1 MSLKT
6 PVIAVF
12 DIGKTNKKVFLWST
26 TFEMVFEKQQTFD
39 EIVDEDGFACE
50 DLEAL
55 QQWIVSTFT
64 ELCQMPEFD
73 LIGLNFSAY
82 GASFVYVDRM
92 GEPVAPLY
100 NYLKPVFKDFSYAD
114 FGGESEFARKTAS
127 PILGNLNSGLQVYG
141 STFKPFWPEVFKALH
156 FPNYLA
162 SLFTGKFLSEITSIG
177 CHTALWDFDKG
188 QYHHW
193 VSVIEDKLAPISSLA
208 NLEIDGIKYGL
219 GLHDSSAALV
229 PYLRSMSS
237 DFVLLSTGTWCI
249 AMHPFNG
256 SPLTSDELANDV
268 LCYLQPNGKPV
279 KASRLFGGH
288 FHEEQVARMEK
299 HFGGSFKDCRFSDTV
314 FELNPRESSSVF
326 ECAFASRDLNDFP
339 DLTSAY
345 DQFMVDLVGQQIFS
359 LNLLLKD
366 APVKQLL
373 VDGGFSKNEW
383 YMRLLA
389 RAFPTLEVYAAEV
402 AQASALGAA
411 LLVYEGETPNNLIQK
426 KRY

>member
-1 MSLKT
+1 
-6 PVIAVF
+6 
-12 DIGKTNKKVFLWST
+12 
-26 TFEMVFEKQQTFD
+26 
-39 EIVDEDGFACE
+39 
-50 DLEAL
+50 
-55 QQWIVSTFT
+55 
-64 ELCQMPEFD
+64 MPEFE

-100 NYLKPVFKDFSYAD
+100 NYLKPVSRDFSYVD
-114 FGGESEFARKTAS
+114 FDGQAEFARKTAS
-127 PILGNLNSGLQVYG
+127 PILGNLNSGLQVYAA
-141 STFKPFWPEVFKALH
+141 SFQAFWPEVFKALH

-162 SLFTGKFLSEITSIG
+162 SLFTGKLLSEITSIG

-188 QYHHW
+188 QYHAW
-193 VSVIEDKLAPISSLA
+193 VSVIEDKLAPLSSA
-208 NLEIDGIKYGL
+208 ASLEIDGIHYGL

-229 PYLRSMSS
+229 PYLRSMSA

-288 FHEEQVARMEK
+288 FHEEQVERMEI
-299 HFGGSFKDCRFSDTV
+299 HFGGSFKDCRFSDSV
-314 FELNPRESSSVF
+314 FELNPRTSSVF

-339 DLTSAY
+339 DLASAY

-389 RAFPTLEVYAAEV
+389 RAFPALEVYAAEV

-411 LLVYEGETPNNLIQK
+411 LLVYEGETPKNLIQL

>member
-1 MSLKT
+1 MSLRT

-12 DIGKTNKKVFLWST
+12 DIGKTNKKVFLWNT
-26 TFEMVFEKQQTFD
+26 AFEIVFEKQQSFA

-50 DLEAL
+50 DLATL
-55 QQWIVSTFT
+55 QQWIISTFT
-64 ELCQMPEFD
+64 EICQMPEFE
-73 LIGLNFSAY
+73 LVGLNFSAY

-100 NYLKPVFKDFSYAD
+100 NYLKPVSGPFPYAD
-114 FGGESEFARKTAS
+114 FGGEAEFARKTAS
-127 PILGNLNSGLQVYG
+127 PILGNLNSGLQVYAARL
-141 STFKPFWPEVFKALH
+141 KPFWPEVFKAFH

-188 QYHHW
+188 QYHPW
-193 VSVIEDKLAPISSLA
+193 VSAIEDKLAPISVESFIA
-208 NLEIDGIKYGL
+208 IDGINYGF

-229 PYLRSMSS
+229 PYLRSISEE
-237 DFVLLSTGTWCI
+237 FVLLSTGTWCI
-249 AMHPFNG
+249 AMHPFNE
-256 SPLTSDELANDV
+256 SPLTADELANDV

-288 FHEEQVARMEK
+288 FHEEQVARMEQ
-299 HFGGSFKDCRFSDTV
+299 HFGGSFKDCRFSDSV
-314 FELNPRESSSVF
+314 FELKPKASSVF
-326 ECAFASRDLNDFP
+326 ECAFASRNLTDFADLA
-339 DLTSAY
+339 SAY

-389 RAFPTLEVYAAEV
+389 RAFPDLEVYAAEV

-411 LLVYEGETPNNLIQK
+411 LMVYAGETPTDLIQL

>member
-1 MSLKT
+1 MSLRT

-12 DIGKTNKKVFLWST
+12 DIGKTNKKVFLWNT
-26 TFEMVFEKQQTFD
+26 AFEIVFEKQQSFA

-50 DLEAL
+50 DLAAL
-55 QQWIVSTFT
+55 QQWIISTFT
-64 ELCQMPEFD
+64 EICQMPEFE

-100 NYLKPVFKDFSYAD
+100 NYLKPATVPFPYAD

-127 PILGNLNSGLQVYG
+127 PILGNLNSGLQVYAARL
-141 STFKPFWPEVFKALH
+141 KPFWQEVFKAFH

-188 QYHHW
+188 QYHPW
-193 VSVIEDKLAPISSLA
+193 VSAIEDRLAPISTASFIA
-208 NLEIDGIKYGL
+208 IDGIHYGL

-229 PYLRSMSS
+229 PYLRSISEE
-237 DFVLLSTGTWCI
+237 FVLLSTGTWCI
-249 AMHPFNG
+249 AMHPFND

-288 FHEEQVARMEK
+288 FHEEQVARMEA
-299 HFGGSFKDCRFSDTV
+299 HFGGSFRDLTFTNEV
-314 FELNPRESSSVF
+314 YELKPKASSVF
-326 ECAFASRDLNDFP
+326 ESAFASRDLTDFT
-339 DLTSAY
+339 DLASAY

-389 RAFPTLEVYAAEV
+389 RAFPGLEVYAAEV

-411 LLVYEGETPNNLIQK
+411 LMVYAGDTPKDLIQL

>member
-1 MSLKT
+1 MSLRT

-12 DIGKTNKKVFLWST
+12 DIGKTNKKVFLWNT
-26 TFEMVFEKQQTFD
+26 AFEIVFEKQQSFA

-50 DLEAL
+50 DLAAL
-55 QQWIVSTFT
+55 QQWIISTFT
-64 ELCQMPEFD
+64 EICQMPEFE

-100 NYLKPVFKDFSYAD
+100 NYLKPATVPFPYAD

-127 PILGNLNSGLQVYG
+127 PILGNLNSGLQVYAARL
-141 STFKPFWPEVFKALH
+141 KPFWQEVFKAFH

-162 SLFTGKFLSEITSIG
+162 SLFTGKFFSEITSIG
-177 CHTALWDFDKG
+177 CHTALWDFDIG
-188 QYHHW
+188 QYHPW
-193 VSVIEDKLAPISSLA
+193 VSAIEDRLAPISTA
-208 NLEIDGIKYGL
+208 GFIAIDGIHYGL

-229 PYLRSMSS
+229 PYLRSISEE
-237 DFVLLSTGTWCI
+237 FVLLSTGTWCI
-249 AMHPFNG
+249 AMHPFND

-268 LCYLQPNGKPV
+268 LCYLQPNGKSV

-288 FHEEQVARMEK
+288 FHKEQVARMEA
-299 HFGGSFKDCRFSDTV
+299 HFGGSFRDLTFTNEV
-314 FELNPRESSSVF
+314 YELKPKASSVF
-326 ECAFASRDLNDFP
+326 ESAFASRDLTDFT
-339 DLTSAY
+339 DLASAY

-389 RAFPTLEVYAAEV
+389 RAFPELEVYAAEV

-411 LLVYEGETPNNLIQK
+411 LMVYAGDIPTDLIQL

>member
-1 MSLKT
+1 MSLRT

-12 DIGKTNKKVFLWST
+12 DIGKTNKKVFLWNT
-26 TFEMVFEKQQTFD
+26 AFEIVFEKQQSFA

-50 DLEAL
+50 DLATL
-55 QQWIVSTFT
+55 QQWIISTFT
-64 ELCQMPEFD
+64 EICQMPEFE
-73 LIGLNFSAY
+73 LVGLNFSAY

-100 NYLKPVFKDFSYAD
+100 NYLKPVSGPFPYAD
-114 FGGESEFARKTAS
+114 FGGEAEFARKTAS
-127 PILGNLNSGLQVYG
+127 PILGNLNSGLQVYAARL
-141 STFKPFWPEVFKALH
+141 KPFWPEVFKAFH

-188 QYHHW
+188 QYHPW
-193 VSVIEDKLAPISSLA
+193 VSAIEDKLAPISVESFIA
-208 NLEIDGIKYGL
+208 IDGINYGF

-229 PYLRSMSS
+229 PYLRSISEE
-237 DFVLLSTGTWCI
+237 FVLLSTGTWCI
-249 AMHPFNG
+249 AMHPFNE
-256 SPLTSDELANDV
+256 SPLTADELANDV

-288 FHEEQVARMEK
+288 FHEEQVARMEA
-299 HFGGSFKDCRFSDTV
+299 HFGGSFKDCRFSDSV
-314 FELNPRESSSVF
+314 FKLKPKASSVF
-326 ECAFASRDLNDFP
+326 ECAFTSRNLAEFADLA
-339 DLTSAY
+339 SAY

-389 RAFPTLEVYAAEV
+389 RAFPELEVYAAEV

-411 LLVYEGETPNNLIQK
+411 LMVYKGEIPTNLILL

>member
-1 MSLKT
+1 MSLRT

-12 DIGKTNKKVFLWST
+12 DIGKTNKKVFLWNT
-26 TFEMVFEKQQTFD
+26 AFQIVFEKQQSFV
-39 EIVDEDGFACE
+39 EIEDEDGFACE
-50 DLEAL
+50 DLAAL
-55 QQWIVSTFT
+55 QQWIISTFT
-64 ELCQMPEFD
+64 EICQMPEFE
-73 LIGLNFSAY
+73 LNGLNFSAY

-100 NYLKPVFKDFSYAD
+100 NYLKPVSRPFPYTD

-127 PILGNLNSGLQVYG
+127 PILGNLNSGLQVYAAQYK
-141 STFKPFWPEVFKALH
+141 SFWPEVHQALH
-156 FPNYLA
+156 LPNYLA
-162 SLFTGKFLSEITSIG
+162 SLFTGRFLSEITSIG
-177 CHTALWDFDKG
+177 CHTALWDFDLGK
-188 QYHHW
+188 YHPW
-193 VSVIEDKLAPISSLA
+193 VLAIEDRLAPISSVTYA
-208 NLEIDGIKYGL
+208 EIDGIHYGL

-229 PYLRSMSS
+229 PYLRSISEE
-237 DFVLLSTGTWCI
+237 FVLLSTGTWCI
-249 AMHPFNG
+249 AMHPFNE
-256 SPLTSDELANDV
+256 SPLTSDELAQDV

-288 FHEEQVARMEK
+288 FHEEQVTRMEK
-299 HFGGSFKDCRFSDTV
+299 HFGGSYKDLRFSERV
-314 FELNPRESSSVF
+314 FSLESLSSSVF
-326 ECAFASRDLNDFP
+326 ESAFATRDLNDFT
-339 DLTSAY
+339 DLASAY

-389 RAFPTLEVYAAEV
+389 HAFPSLDVYAAEV

-411 LLVYEGETPNNLIQK
+411 LMVYKGEVPLNLIQL

>member
-6 PVIAVF
+6 LVIAVF

-26 TFEMVFEKQQTFD
+26 TFEIVFEKQQTFD

-50 DLEAL
+50 DLGAL
-55 QQWIVSTFT
+55 QQWIVSTFS
-64 ELCQMPEFD
+64 ELCQLPEFEI
-73 LIGLNFSAY
+73 IGLNFSAY
-82 GASFVYVDRM
+82 GASFVYVDRV

-100 NYLKPVFKDFSYAD
+100 NYLKPVSKYFPYVEY
-114 FGGESEFARKTAS
+114 GGENEFARKTAS

-141 STFKPFWPEVFKALH
+141 STFKPFWPEVFKAVH

-162 SLFTGKFLSEITSIG
+162 SLFTGRLYSEITSIG
-177 CHTALWDFDKG
+177 CHTALWDFDLG
-188 QYHHW
+188 QYHPW
-193 VSVIEDKLAPISSLA
+193 VSSIQDQLAPISTEAYLP
-208 NLEIDGIKYGL
+208 IDGINYGL

-229 PYLRSMSS
+229 PYLRTIS
-237 DFVLLSTGTWCI
+237 DEFVLLSTGTWCI

-256 SPLTSDELANDV
+256 FPLTSVELANDV
-268 LCYLQPNGKPV
+268 LCFLQPSGKPV

-299 HFGGSFKDCRFSDTV
+299 HFGGSFKDLKFSDTV
-314 FELNPRESSSVF
+314 YELVPKTSSVF
-326 ECAFASRDLNDFP
+326 ESAFASRDLHDFP
-339 DLTSAY
+339 DLASSY
-345 DQFMVDLVGQQIFS
+345 NQFMVDLVGQQLRS
-359 LNLLLKD
+359 LDLLLKD

-389 RAFPTLEVYAAEV
+389 RALPEVEVYAAEV

-411 LLVYEGETPNNLIQK
+411 LMVYEGETPKNLIQL
-426 KRY
+426 KRF

>member
-1 MSLKT
+1 
-6 PVIAVF
+6 
-12 DIGKTNKKVFLWST
+12 
-26 TFEMVFEKQQTFD
+26 
-39 EIVDEDGFACE
+39 
-50 DLEAL
+50 
-55 QQWIVSTFT
+55 
-64 ELCQMPEFD
+64 MPEFD

-82 GASFVYVDRM
+82 GASFVYVDRT

-100 NYLKPVFKDFSYAD
+100 NYLKPVSVPFPYAD
-114 FGGESEFARKTAS
+114 FGGEAEFARKTAS
-127 PILGNLNSGLQVYG
+127 PILGNLNSGLQVFAARNG
-141 STFKPFWPEVFKALH
+141 SFWPEVFQALH

-188 QYHHW
+188 QYHSW
-193 VSVIEDKLAPISSLA
+193 VSAIEDKLAPISGTAS
-208 NLEIDGIKYGL
+208 LEIDGINYGL
-219 GLHDSSAALV
+219 GLHDSSSALV
-229 PYLRSMSS
+229 PYLRTVS
-237 DFVLLSTGTWCI
+237 DEFVLLSTGTWCI
-249 AMHPFNG
+249 AMHPFND
-256 SPLTSDELANDV
+256 SPLTADELANDV

-288 FHEEQVARMEK
+288 FHEEQVARMEQ
-299 HFGGSFKDCRFSDTV
+299 HYGGSYLDLKFSDEAY
-314 FELNPRESSSVF
+314 ELKPKASSVF
-326 ECAFASRDLNDFP
+326 ESAFASRNLTDFADLA
-339 DLTSAY
+339 SAY
-345 DQFMVDLVGQQIFS
+345 DQFMVDLVGQQICS

-389 RAFPTLEVYAAEV
+389 RAFPEIEVYAAEV

-411 LLVYEGETPNNLIQK
+411 LLVYKGELPQNLIQL

>member
-26 TFEMVFEKQQTFD
+26 SFEIVFEKQQTFD
-39 EIVDEDGFACE
+39 EIVDEDGYACE
-50 DLEAL
+50 DLGVL
-55 QQWIVSTFT
+55 QQWIVSTFA
-64 ELCQMPEFD
+64 ELCQLPEFE

-82 GASFVYVDRM
+82 GASFVYVDRV

-100 NYLKPVFKDFSYAD
+100 NYLKPVIKPFPYAD

-127 PILGNLNSGLQVYG
+127 PILGNLNSGLQVYE
-141 STFKPFWPEVFKALH
+141 STFRPFWPEVFKAVH

-162 SLFTGKFLSEITSIG
+162 SLFTGRLVSEITSIG
-177 CHTALWDFDKG
+177 CHTALWDFDLG
-188 QYHHW
+188 QYHPW
-193 VSVIEDKLAPISSLA
+193 VSVIQDRLAPILTEA
-208 NLEIDGIKYGL
+208 FLPIDGINYGL

-229 PYLRSMSS
+229 PYLRSIS
-237 DFVLLSTGTWCI
+237 DEFVLLSTGTWCI
-249 AMHPFNG
+249 AMHPFNE
-256 SPLTSDELANDV
+256 SPLSAEDLAEDV

-299 HFGGSFKDCRFSDTV
+299 HFGGSYKELTFPERVFSLSSKV
-314 FELNPRESSSVF
+314 SSVF
-326 ECAFASRDLNDFP
+326 ECAFATRDLTDFP
-339 DLTSAY
+339 DLASAY
-345 DQFMVDLVGQQIFS
+345 DQFMVDLVGQQLHS
-359 LNLLLKD
+359 LDLLLKD

-389 RAFPTLEVYAAEV
+389 DALPKVEVYAAEV

-411 LLVYEGETPNNLIQK
+411 LMVYEGETPKDLIQL
-426 KRY
+426 KRF

>member
-1 MSLKT
+1 MSVKT

-12 DIGKTNKKVFLWST
+12 DIGKTNKKVFLWDTS
-26 TFEMVFEKQQTFD
+26 FQIVFEKQQYFAET
-39 EIVDEDGFACE
+39 VDEDGFACE
-50 DLEAL
+50 DLPTL

-64 ELCQMPEFD
+64 ELCQLPEFE

-82 GASFVYVDRM
+82 GASFVYVDQT

-100 NYLKPVFKDFSYAD
+100 NYLKPAAVPFPYAD

-127 PILGNLNSGLQVYG
+127 PILGNLNSGLQVYAARL
-141 STFKPFWPEVFKALH
+141 KPFWPEVFKSFH

-188 QYHHW
+188 QYHPW
-193 VSVIEDKLAPISSLA
+193 VSAIEDRLAPISTASFIA
-208 NLEIDGIKYGL
+208 IDGIHYGL

-229 PYLRSMSS
+229 PYLRSVSEE
-237 DFVLLSTGTWCI
+237 FVLLSTGTWCI
-249 AMHPFNG
+249 AMHPFNE
-256 SPLTSDELANDV
+256 SPLTADELANDV

-288 FHEEQVARMEK
+288 FHEEQVARMEA
-299 HFGGSFKDCRFSDTV
+299 HFGGSFRDLTFTNEV
-314 FELNPRESSSVF
+314 YELKPKASSVF
-326 ECAFASRDLNDFP
+326 ESAFASRDITDFT
-339 DLTSAY
+339 DLASAY

-389 RAFPTLEVYAAEV
+389 RAFPELEVYAAEV

-411 LLVYEGETPNNLIQK
+411 LMVYAGDTPTDLIQL

>member
-1 MSLKT
+1 MRLRT

-26 TFEMVFEKQQTFD
+26 TFEIVFEKQQTFD

-50 DLEAL
+50 DLAAL
-55 QQWIVSTFT
+55 QQWIVSTFS
-64 ELCQMPEFD
+64 ELCQMPEFE

-82 GASFVYVDRM
+82 GASFVYVNGAGD
-92 GEPVAPLY
+92 PVAPLY
-100 NYLKPVFKDFSYAD
+100 NYLKPVSTPFPYMD
-114 FGGESEFARKTAS
+114 FGGENEFARKTAS
-127 PILGNLNSGLQVYG
+127 PILGNLNSGLQVYE
-141 STFKPFWPEVFKALH
+141 STFRPFWSEVFKALH

-162 SLFTGKFLSEITSIG
+162 SLFTGRLVSEITSIG
-177 CHTALWDFDKG
+177 CHTALWDFDAG
-188 QYHHW
+188 QYHPW
-193 VSVIEDKLAPISSLA
+193 VSKIEDKLAPISTESS
-208 NLEIDGIKYGL
+208 LEIDGIHYGL

-229 PYLRSMSS
+229 PYLRCISE

-249 AMHPFNG
+249 AMHPFNE
-256 SPLTSDELANDV
+256 SPLHADELANDV

-299 HFGGSFKDCRFSDTV
+299 HFGGSFKDLKFSDRV
-314 FELNPRESSSVF
+314 FSLFGANSSIFES
-326 ECAFASRDLNDFP
+326 AFASRDLNDFP
-339 DLTSAY
+339 DLASAY

-359 LNLLLKD
+359 LNLLLQD

-389 RAFPTLEVYAAEV
+389 RAFPELEVYAAEV

-411 LLVYEGETPNNLIQK
+411 LMVYEGETPKNLIQL

>member
-1 MSLKT
+1 MSVKT

-12 DIGKTNKKVFLWST
+12 DIGKTNKKVFLWNTS
-26 TFEMVFEKQQTFD
+26 FQIVFEKQQHFA

-50 DLEAL
+50 DLAAL

-64 ELCQMPEFD
+64 EICQMPEFE

-100 NYLKPVFKDFSYAD
+100 NYLKPATVPFPYAD

-127 PILGNLNSGLQVYG
+127 PILGNLNSGLQVYAA
-141 STFKPFWPEVFKALH
+141 TFKPFWPEVFQALH
-156 FPNYLA
+156 LPNYLA
-162 SLFTGKFLSEITSIG
+162 SLFTGRFLSEITSIG
-177 CHTALWDFDKG
+177 CHTALWDFDLG
-188 QYHHW
+188 QYHPW
-193 VSVIEDKLAPISSLA
+193 VSTIEDRLAPISSVA
-208 NLEIDGIKYGL
+208 FDEIDGIHYGL

-229 PYLRSMSS
+229 PYLRSIS
-237 DFVLLSTGTWCI
+237 DEFVLLSTGTWCI
-249 AMHPFNG
+249 AMHPFNE
-256 SPLTSDELANDV
+256 SPLTADELANDV

-288 FHEEQVARMEK
+288 FHEEQVARIEQ
-299 HFGGSFKDCRFSDTV
+299 HFNGSYKDCRFNDSV
-314 FELNPRESSSVF
+314 FELKPSDSSVF
-326 ECAFASRDLNDFP
+326 ECAFASRNLDDFTDLA
-339 DLTSAY
+339 SAY

-389 RAFPTLEVYAAEV
+389 HAFPNLEVYAAEV

-411 LLVYEGETPNNLIQK
+411 LMVYKGEIPKNLIQL

>member
-1 MSLKT
+1 MSVKT

-12 DIGKTNKKVFLWST
+12 DIGKTNKKVFLWDTS
-26 TFEMVFEKQQTFD
+26 FQIVFEKQQHFA
-39 EIVDEDGFACE
+39 EIVDEDGFPCE
-50 DLEAL
+50 DLPAL

-64 ELCQMPEFD
+64 ELCQMPEFE

-82 GASFVYVDRM
+82 GASFVYVDRT

-100 NYLKPVFKDFSYAD
+100 NYLKPASEPFPYSN
-114 FGGESEFARKTAS
+114 FGGEAEFARKTAS
-127 PILGNLNSGLQVYG
+127 PILGNLNSGLQVYEAQ
-141 STFKPFWPEVFKALH
+141 SKPFWSEVFKAFH

-188 QYHHW
+188 QYHPW
-193 VSVIEDKLAPISSLA
+193 VTSFEDRLAPISA
-208 NLEIDGIKYGL
+208 AGFIDIDGIHYGL

-229 PYLRSMSS
+229 PYLRTVS
-237 DFVLLSTGTWCI
+237 DEFVLLSTGTWCI
-249 AMHPFNG
+249 AMHPFNE
-256 SPLTSDELANDV
+256 SPLTAEELANDV

-288 FHEEQVARMEK
+288 FHEEQVARMQQ
-299 HFGGSFKDCRFSDTV
+299 HFGGSFTDCQFSDSV
-314 FELNPRESSSVF
+314 FELKPKASSVF
-326 ECAFASRDLNDFP
+326 ESAFASRDLNDFP
-339 DLTSAY
+339 DLASAY
-345 DQFMVDLVGQQIFS
+345 DQFMVDLVGQQICS

-389 RAFPTLEVYAAEV
+389 RAFPSLDVYAAEV

-411 LLVYEGETPNNLIQK
+411 LMVYEGEVPQNLIQL

>member
-1 MSLKT
+1 MRLRT

-26 TFEMVFEKQQTFD
+26 TFEIVFEKQQTFD

-50 DLEAL
+50 DLAAL
-55 QQWIVSTFT
+55 QQWIVSTFS
-64 ELCQMPEFD
+64 ELCQMPEFE

-82 GASFVYVDRM
+82 GASFVYVNGAGD
-92 GEPVAPLY
+92 PVAPLY
-100 NYLKPVFKDFSYAD
+100 NYLKPVSTPFPYTD
-114 FGGESEFARKTAS
+114 FGGENEFARKTAS
-127 PILGNLNSGLQVYG
+127 PILGNLNSGLQVYE
-141 STFKPFWPEVFKALH
+141 STFRPFWAEVFSTLH

-162 SLFTGKFLSEITSIG
+162 SLFTGRLVSEITSIG
-177 CHTALWDFDKG
+177 CHTALWDFDAG
-188 QYHHW
+188 QYHPW
-193 VSVIEDKLAPISSLA
+193 VSKIEDKLAPISTESS
-208 NLEIDGIKYGL
+208 LEIDGIHYGL

-229 PYLRSMSS
+229 PYLRCISE

-249 AMHPFNG
+249 AMHPFNE
-256 SPLTSDELANDV
+256 SPLHADELANDV

-299 HFGGSFKDCRFSDTV
+299 HFGGSFKDLKFSDRV
-314 FELNPRESSSVF
+314 FSLSGASSSIF
-326 ECAFASRDLNDFP
+326 ESAFASRDLNDFP
-339 DLTSAY
+339 DLASAY

-359 LNLLLKD
+359 LNLLLQD

-389 RAFPTLEVYAAEV
+389 RAFPELEVYAAEV

-411 LLVYEGETPNNLIQK
+411 LMVYEGETPKNLIQL

>member
-1 MSLKT
+1 MRLRT

-26 TFEMVFEKQQTFD
+26 AFEIVFEKQQTFD

-50 DLEAL
+50 DLAAL
-55 QQWIVSTFT
+55 QQWIIDTFT
-64 ELCQMPEFD
+64 ELCQMPEFE

-82 GASFVYVDRM
+82 GASFVYVNGAGD
-92 GEPVAPLY
+92 PVAPLY
-100 NYLKPVFKDFSYAD
+100 NYLKPVSSPFPYTD
-114 FGGESEFARKTAS
+114 FGGENEFARKTAS
-127 PILGNLNSGLQVYG
+127 PILGNLNSGLQVYE
-141 STFKPFWPEVFKALH
+141 STFRPFWSEVFKALH

-162 SLFTGKFLSEITSIG
+162 SLFTGRLVSEITSIG
-177 CHTALWDFDKG
+177 CHTALWDFDAG
-188 QYHHW
+188 QYHPW
-193 VSVIEDKLAPISSLA
+193 ISQIEDKLAPISSEA
-208 NLEIDGIKYGL
+208 SLEIDGIHYGL

-229 PYLRSMSS
+229 PYLRSIS
-237 DFVLLSTGTWCI
+237 DNFVLLSTGTWCI
-249 AMHPFNG
+249 AMHPFNE
-256 SPLTSDELANDV
+256 SPLNAGELANDV

-299 HFGGSFKDCRFSDTV
+299 HFGGSFKDLTFSDRV
-314 FELNPRESSSVF
+314 FSLTGASSSIF
-326 ECAFASRDLNDFP
+326 ESAFASRDLNDFP
-339 DLTSAY
+339 DLASAY

-359 LNLLLKD
+359 LNLLLQD

-383 YMRLLA
+383 YMRLIA
-389 RAFPTLEVYAAEV
+389 RAFPELEVYAAEV

-411 LLVYEGETPNNLIQK
+411 LMVYNGETPKDLIQL

>member
-1 MSLKT
+1 MSVKT

-12 DIGKTNKKVFLWST
+12 DIGKTNKKVFLWDT
-26 TFEMVFEKQQTFD
+26 AFQIVFEKQQHFA

-50 DLEAL
+50 DLPAL
-55 QQWIVSTFT
+55 QQWIIQTFT
-64 ELCQMPEFD
+64 ELCQMPEFE

-82 GASFVYVDRM
+82 GASFVYVDRT

-100 NYLKPVFKDFSYAD
+100 NYLKPVSVPFPYAD
-114 FGGESEFARKTAS
+114 FGGEAEFARKTAS
-127 PILGNLNSGLQVYG
+127 PILGNLNSGLQVFAARNG
-141 STFKPFWPEVFKALH
+141 VFWPEVFQALH

-177 CHTALWDFDKG
+177 CHTAFWDFDKG
-188 QYHHW
+188 QYHPW
-193 VSVIEDKLAPISSLA
+193 VSAIEDKLAPISGTAS
-208 NLEIDGIKYGL
+208 LEIDGINYGL

-229 PYLRSMSS
+229 PYLRTVS
-237 DFVLLSTGTWCI
+237 DEFVLLSTGTWCI
-249 AMHPFNG
+249 AMHPFND
-256 SPLTSDELANDV
+256 SPLTADELANDV

-288 FHEEQVARMEK
+288 FHEEQVARMES
-299 HFGGSFKDCRFSDTV
+299 HFGGSYQDLKFSDEAY
-314 FELNPRESSSVF
+314 ELKPKTSSVF
-326 ECAFASRDLNDFP
+326 ESAFASRNLTDFADLA
-339 DLTSAY
+339 SAY
-345 DQFMVDLVGQQIFS
+345 DQFMVDLVGQQICS

-389 RAFPTLEVYAAEV
+389 RAFPEIEVYAAEV

-411 LLVYEGETPNNLIQK
+411 LLVYKGELPQNLIQLIH
-426 KRY
+426 

>member
-1 MSLKT
+1 MYLRT

-26 TFEMVFEKQQTFD
+26 AFEIVFEKQQAFT
-39 EIVDEDGFACE
+39 EILDEDGFACE
-50 DLEAL
+50 DLAAL
-55 QQWIVSTFT
+55 QQWIIDTFT
-64 ELCQMPEFD
+64 ELFQMPEFE

-82 GASFVYVDRM
+82 GASFVYVNGAGD
-92 GEPVAPLY
+92 PVAPLY
-100 NYLKPVFKDFSYAD
+100 NYLKPVSTPFPYMD
-114 FGGESEFARKTAS
+114 FGGENEFARKTAS
-127 PILGNLNSGLQVYG
+127 PILGNLNSGLQVYE
-141 STFKPFWPEVFKALH
+141 STFRPFWSEVFKALH

-162 SLFTGKFLSEITSIG
+162 SLFTGRLVSEITSIG
-177 CHTALWDFDKG
+177 CHTALWDFDAG
-188 QYHHW
+188 QYHPW
-193 VSVIEDKLAPISSLA
+193 VSKIEDKLAPISTESS
-208 NLEIDGIKYGL
+208 LEIDGIHYGL

-229 PYLRSMSS
+229 PYLRCISE

-249 AMHPFNG
+249 AMHPFNE
-256 SPLTSDELANDV
+256 SPLHADELANDV

-299 HFGGSFKDCRFSDTV
+299 HFGGSFKDLKFSDRV
-314 FELNPRESSSVF
+314 FSLFGANSSIFES
-326 ECAFASRDLNDFP
+326 AFASRDLNDFP
-339 DLTSAY
+339 DLASAY

-359 LNLLLKD
+359 LNLMLQD

-389 RAFPTLEVYAAEV
+389 RAFPELEVYAAEV

-411 LLVYEGETPNNLIQK
+411 LMVYEGETPKNLIQL

>member
-1 MSLKT
+1 MSFKT

-26 TFEMVFEKQQTFD
+26 TFEIVFEKQQTFD
-39 EIVDEDGFACE
+39 EIIDEDGFACE

-55 QQWIVSTFT
+55 QQWIVSTFA
-64 ELCQMPEFD
+64 ELSQLPEFEI
-73 LIGLNFSAY
+73 IGLNFSAY
-82 GASFVYVDRM
+82 GASFVYLDRV
-92 GEPVAPLY
+92 GEPIAPLY
-100 NYLKPVFKDFSYAD
+100 NYLKPVSKPFPYKEH
-114 FGGESEFARKTAS
+114 GGKAEFARKTAS
-127 PILGNLNSGLQVYG
+127 PILGNLNSGLQVYE
-141 STFKPFWPEVFKALH
+141 STFRPFWPEVFKALH

-177 CHTALWDFDKG
+177 CHTALWDFDLG
-188 QYHHW
+188 QYHPW
-193 VSVIEDKLAPISSLA
+193 VSAIQDRLAPISSEGFLA
-208 NLEIDGIKYGL
+208 IDGINYGL

-229 PYLRSMSS
+229 PYLRTIS
-237 DFVLLSTGTWCI
+237 DEFVLLSTGTWCI
-249 AMHPFNG
+249 AMHPFTD
-256 SPLTSDELANDV
+256 SPLSAEELAEDV

-299 HFGGSFKDCRFSDTV
+299 HFGGSYKDLTFSERV
-314 FELNPRESSSVF
+314 FSFTRRGSSVF
-326 ECAFASRDLNDFP
+326 ECAFAARDLMDFP
-339 DLTSAY
+339 DLASAY
-345 DQFMVDLVGQQIFS
+345 DQFMVDLVGQQLHS
-359 LNLLLKD
+359 LDLLLKD

-389 RAFPTLEVYAAEV
+389 RALPEVEVYAAEV

-411 LLVYEGETPNNLIQK
+411 LMVYDGETPKNLIQL
-426 KRY
+426 KRF